1 MPEKLTLRDF
11 DSIFALMAASF
22 PPDEY
27 RTYEEQR
34 KLFENPHYTV
44 YGLRDGGTLVAMIVV
59 WEFDDLVFFENFAV
73 DARYRNGGIGG
84 RMLSDIVGQTDK
96 TVCLEVELPETEL
109 AKRRIGF
116 YERHGFVVNP
126 YPYVMPALSPKT
138 GPLPLWVMTYG
149 RAVDETTFSHI
160 KDTLYREVYGCG
172 DTAPALVP
180 LP

>member
-1 MPEKLTLRDF
+1 MPEKLTVRDF

-44 YGLRDGGTLVAMIVV
+44 YGLREGETLVAMIAV

-84 RMLSDIVGQTDK
+84 RMLADIVGQ
-96 TVCLEVELPETEL
+96 
-109 AKRRIGF
+109 RRIGF
-116 YERHGFVVNP
+116 YERHGFVVNA
-126 YPYVMPALSPKT
+126 YPYMMPALSPET
-138 GPLPLWVMTYG
+138 RSLPLWVMTHG
-149 RAVDETTFSHI
+149 HSVDEATFSHI
-160 KDTLYREVYGCG
+160 KDTLYREVYRCG
-172 DTAPALVP
+172 DTVPAP